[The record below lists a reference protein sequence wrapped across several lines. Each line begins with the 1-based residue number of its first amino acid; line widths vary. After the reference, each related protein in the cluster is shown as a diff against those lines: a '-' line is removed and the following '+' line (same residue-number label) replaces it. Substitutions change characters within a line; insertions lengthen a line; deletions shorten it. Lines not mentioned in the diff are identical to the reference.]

1 MNWGLPE
8 PPYCSDWHEEAGSTD
23 APEPPPIF
31 ATPAAASTS
40 APTPSAATAETKRR
54 LLTLPPFALRTLAAA
69 VSASRLEGAT
79 CQATR
84 TPSGS
89 VGRLDQHEVPQDA
102 VEVRDHLRIGQRHG
116 HVLAH
121 RVQAAAVAPRVQDVP
136 AVCVLVD
143 RVHRRRDPAFADGP
157 AAIGEAG
164 HGRPDQLALVE
175 VLRN

>member
-1 MNWGLPE
+1 
-8 PPYCSDWHEEAGSTD
+8 TD

-40 APTPSAATAETKRR
+40 APSPSAATAETKRR

-84 TPSGS
+84 MPSGS
-89 VGRLDQHEVPQDA
+89 AGRLDEHEVPQDA
-102 VEVRDHLRIGQRHG
+102 VEVGDHLRVGQRHR

-121 RVQAAAVAPRVQDVP
+121 RVEAAAVAPGVQDVP

-143 RVHRRRDPAFADGP
+143 GVHRGGDRPFPDGS
-157 AAIGEAG
+157 AA
-164 HGRPDQLALVE
+164 V
-175 VLRN
+175 